1 MNGSVR
7 NTSFARPILHGDVD
21 NEPNNEQAKVYIES
35 FSGRITPSSQTRSQ
49 QTVAAY
55 QNRVRRQILP
65 KVREEFFD
73 DSPTSVM
80 SWLISKSK
88 SMRPATFRQYR
99 AAIILHLESI
109 VPADFAVTAEIEAII
124 FEIKKLKPPTRNKN
138 LPPRTSSSKRRFIR
152 HKELI
157 RMVASLRTT
166 RRWGNI
172 AADYLMAA
180 ITTGLRPSEW
190 GDIQVLPVHTKN
202 EGIVIQVRNA
212 KNTNERGTGELRWM
226 FIPTPI
232 DAHVSR
238 YVETIQALRREGL
251 TIEQINK
258 GVGRI
263 FTRTSK
269 ALFGEKVHITPYS
282 ARHQFSANAKNL
294 YGAPQ
299 VAMLHGHRSETTAA
313 KHYGKRTSGFKPY
326 KIYYAENISA
336 LEKIL
341 NGDIMSE

>member
-109 VPADFAVTAEIEAII
+109 VPADFA
-124 FEIKKLKPPTRNKN
+124 
-138 LPPRTSSSKRRFIR
+138 S
-152 HKELI
+152 
-157 RMVASLRTT
+157 
-166 RRWGNI
+166 
-172 AADYLMAA
+172 
-180 ITTGLRPSEW
+180 
-190 GDIQVLPVHTKN
+190 
-202 EGIVIQVRNA
+202 
-212 KNTNERGTGELRWM
+212 
-226 FIPTPI
+226 
-232 DAHVSR
+232 
-238 YVETIQALRREGL
+238 
-251 TIEQINK
+251 
-258 GVGRI
+258 
-263 FTRTSK
+263 
-269 ALFGEKVHITPYS
+269 
-282 ARHQFSANAKNL
+282 
-294 YGAPQ
+294 PQ
-299 VAMLHGHRSETTAA
+299 R
-313 KHYGKRTSGFKPY
+313 
-326 KIYYAENISA
+326 
-336 LEKIL
+336 
-341 NGDIMSE
+341 